1 MLKSISLILFFSMFS
16 LASFS
21 QRTPVSKSSKK
32 TTDKQSK
39 RDQINQLIRN
49 EEDGIP
55 SFKKQS
61 TIQFK
66 MNNDGNGL
74 LYEYGKMKTP
84 YKTTLFQ
91 FEYGEKQHP
100 KQQKQ
105 SRSEYAGYGFTV
117 FGKPFI
123 YGKQNIFYQ
132 LKLGAGQQVLI
143 GGKGNKNGL
152 AISAILIGG
161 FSAGLVRP
169 YYMEFSDSLIGSVK
183 EKFSEE
189 NRDFFL
195 NPDNIIGG
203 TGLSKGWNELK
214 FNPGVY
220 AKTGLRFD
228 WARFNQVVSALEFG
242 FSFDFYSKKVV
253 QMVDVP
259 GKSFFPT
266 AYISLVFGKRK

>member
-1 MLKSISLILFFSMFS
+1 MLKSIVLILFFSMYSF
-16 LASFS
+16 ASFS
-21 QRTPVSKSSKK
+21 QRIPVSKSTKK

-39 RDQINQLIRN
+39 RNKINELIRN
-49 EEDGIP
+49 EEDGIA

-61 TIQFK
+61 SIQFK
-66 MNNDGNGL
+66 MNNDGNGF

-105 SRSEYAGYGFTV
+105 STSSYVGGGFTV

-132 LKLGAGQQVLI
+132 LKLGAGQQVLL
-143 GGKGNKNGL
+143 GGKGNKNGV
-152 AISAILIGG
+152 AISAVLVGG
-161 FSAGLVRP
+161 FSAGLIRP
-169 YYMEFSDSLIGSVK
+169 YYMELVTDSGSVK
-183 EKFSEE
+183 KKFSEE
-189 NRDFFL
+189 DRELFL
-195 NPDNIIGG
+195 NPENIIGG
-203 TGLSKGWNELK
+203 TGLSKGWNEIK

-220 AKTGLRFD
+220 VKTGLRFD
-228 WARFNQVVSALEFG
+228 WARFNHVVSALEFG
-242 FSFDFYSKKVV
+242 FSFDFYSKKVI

>member
-1 MLKSISLILFFSMFS
+1 MLKSNLLILIFS
-16 LASFS
+16 LYSFASFS
-21 QRTPVSKSSKK
+21 QRVPASKSNNRSS
-32 TTDKQSK
+32 DKQAK
-39 RDQINQLIRN
+39 RDKINELIRN
-49 EEDGIP
+49 EEEGIA

-66 MNNDGNGL
+66 MNNDGNGF
-74 LYEYGKMKTP
+74 LYEFGKMKSP
-84 YKTTLFQ
+84 YRTTLFQ
-91 FEYGEKQHP
+91 LEYGEKQHP

-105 SRSEYAGYGFTV
+105 STSSYVGGGFTV

-132 LKLGAGQQVLI
+132 LKLGSGQQILI
-143 GGKGNKNGL
+143 GGKGNKNGV
-152 AISAILIGG
+152 AISGVLVGG

-169 YYMEFSDSLIGSVK
+169 YYMEFASDIGSVK
-183 EKFSEE
+183 KKFSEADRE
-189 NRDFFL
+189 LFM
-195 NPDNIIGG
+195 NPENIIGG

>member
-1 MLKSISLILFFSMFS
+1 MLKSILLILFFSLYSF
-16 LASFS
+16 ASFS
-21 QRTPVSKSSKK
+21 QRLPVSKSNKK
-32 TTDKQSK
+32 SSDKQAK
-39 RDQINQLIRN
+39 RDKINELIRN
-49 EEDGIP
+49 EEEGIA

-66 MNNDGNGL
+66 MNNDGNGF

-105 SRSEYAGYGFTV
+105 STSSYVGGGFTV

-132 LKLGAGQQVLI
+132 LKLGAGQQILI
-143 GGKGNKNGL
+143 GGKGNKNGV
-152 AISAILIGG
+152 AISGVLVGG
-161 FSAGLVRP
+161 FSAGLTRP
-169 YYMEFSDSLIGSVK
+169 YYMEFVTDSGSVK
-183 EKFSEE
+183 KKFSEADRE
-189 NRDFFL
+189 LFM
-195 NPDNIIGG
+195 NPENIIGG
-203 TGLSKGWNELK
+203 TGLSKGWNELT

>member
-16 LASFS
+16 FASFS
-21 QRTPVSKSSKK
+21 QRTPASKSSKK

-49 EEDGIP
+49 EEDGIA

-66 MNNDGNGL
+66 MNNDGNGI

-105 SRSEYAGYGFTV
+105 STSSYVGGGFTV

-143 GGKGNKNGL
+143 GGKGNKNGV
-152 AISAILIGG
+152 AISAVLIGG
-161 FSAGLVRP
+161 FSAGLTRP
-169 YYMEFSDSLIGSVK
+169 YYMELITDSGSVK
-183 EKFSEE
+183 KKFSEE
-189 NRDFFL
+189 DRELFM
-195 NPDNIIGG
+195 NPENIIGG
-203 TGLSKGWNELK
+203 TGLSKGWNEIK

-220 AKTGLRFD
+220 VKTGLRFD
-228 WARFNQVVSALEFG
+228 WARFNHVVSALEFG
-242 FSFDFYSKKVV
+242 FSFDFYSKKVI

-259 GKSFFPT
+259 GKTFFPT
-266 AYISLVFGKRK
+266 AYISLAFGKRK

>member
-1 MLKSISLILFFSMFS
+1 MYSF
-16 LASFS
+16 ASFS
-21 QRTPVSKSSKK
+21 QRTTVSRSTKK

-39 RDQINQLIRN
+39 RNKINELIRN
-49 EEDGIP
+49 EEDGIA

-105 SRSEYAGYGFTV
+105 STSSYVGGGFTV

-132 LKLGAGQQVLI
+132 LKLGAGQQVLL
-143 GGKGNKNGL
+143 GGKGNKNGV
-152 AISAILIGG
+152 AISAVLVGG
-161 FSAGLVRP
+161 FSAGLIRP
-169 YYMEFSDSLIGSVK
+169 YYMELVTDSGSVK
-183 EKFSEE
+183 KKFSEE
-189 NRDFFL
+189 DRELFM
-195 NPDNIIGG
+195 NPENIIGG
-203 TGLSKGWNELK
+203 TGLTKGWNEIK

-220 AKTGLRFD
+220 VKTGLRFD
-228 WARFNQVVSALEFG
+228 WARFNHVVSALEFG
-242 FSFDFYSKKVV
+242 FSFDFYSKKVI